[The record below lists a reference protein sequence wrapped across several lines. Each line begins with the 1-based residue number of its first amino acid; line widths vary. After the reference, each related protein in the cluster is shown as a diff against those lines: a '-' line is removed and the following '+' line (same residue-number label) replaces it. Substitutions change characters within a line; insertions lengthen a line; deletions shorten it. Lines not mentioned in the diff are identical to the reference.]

1 MRAKKVKG
9 KKVWDNE
16 GFEMGKVADLGID
29 RDEFKIKNILV
40 SNGRFFDKKYFTVGI
55 SEVRKIDDG
64 LYLKSSMRDQDVAVS
79 RDELKRTV
87 SGTYFFK
94 HLQSYPIISN
104 DSHFVGIIED
114 MKFDLNHNLNFDII
128 IKQSPGGM
136 FEKSHF
142 TASRNEF
149 TKQDELLILNLSKDE
164 IERRVKL
171 T

>member
-1 MRAKKVKG
+1 MNLRLKVFLFPMVG
-9 KKVWDNE
+9 
-16 GFEMGKVADLGID
+16 
-29 RDEFKIKNILV
+29 
-40 SNGRFFDKKYFTVGI
+40 FFDKKYFTVGI

-64 LYLKSSMRDQDVAVS
+64 LYLKSSMRDQDAAVS
-79 RDELKRTV
+79 RDELERTV

-142 TASRNEF
+142 TASKNEF
-149 TKQDELLILNLSKDE
+149 IKQDELLILNLSKDE
-164 IERRVKL
+164 IKRRVKI